1 VKTKDLNPQDK
12 RKRAQVLPVPDEM
25 HDSLQLFSFA
35 PVRIDAQFNSTNT
48 KLLKDLHGARYNN
61 RSFTKPKKKQLGAP
75 ILRLGPNLSFC
86 LADPDDIH
94 TTNSFKIQ

>member
-61 RSFTKPKKKQLGAP
+61 RSFTKPKKKAA
-75 ILRLGPNLSFC
+75 RRPNLKVGAKLVVLPRRS
-86 LADPDDIH
+86 
-94 TTNSFKIQ
+94 